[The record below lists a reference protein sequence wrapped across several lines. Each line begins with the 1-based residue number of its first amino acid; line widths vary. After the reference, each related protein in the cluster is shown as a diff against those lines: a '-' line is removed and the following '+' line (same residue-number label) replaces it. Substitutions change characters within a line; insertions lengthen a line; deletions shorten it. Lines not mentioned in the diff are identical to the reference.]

1 VDIAKPEEVDD
12 MTFGITAW
20 GGYIPRLRMERSA
33 IAAQHAW
40 MAPSLTGL
48 AKGRRAYCSWDE
60 DVVTMAVEAARNC
73 FGDRDRATVR
83 DLRLASTTTHSAD
96 LQSSAIVAVALR
108 LDGQV
113 QAMDVGGSQRAGVAA
128 LSAGLRTAVEPTLVI
143 ASERPRAKP
152 ASTQE
157 MQYGAG
163 AAAFLLGD
171 VDVVAELIGS
181 ASATTLL
188 VDHFRAAGAP
198 HDYFWE
204 ERWVREEGYTKIGGG
219 MVRAA
224 LDKAG
229 IAASDVTSFIFP
241 APSRGVG
248 EVVAKAAGIAPTAVA
263 SPLDADGGFA
273 GAAHS
278 LLMLANVLDQA
289 APGDVIVVVGFG
301 QGGDVVV
308 LRATDAITAARPART
323 VAAMQAAGVSVTAY
337 GQMASFYEE
346 IELDWGMR
354 AERDTKTALTEQY
367 RSSDQVNGFVAGQ
380 CGACGQIQYP
390 QLSYCVSCR
399 GPASSFT
406 PVPLAEE
413 GARVFTYTTD
423 RLMYHPAP
431 PLYAGFA
438 QFDNGARL
446 LMEFVDV
453 APDDFDVGT
462 RLEMRFRIKEKDA
475 TRGYYRYFWKAAP
488 VA

>member
-1 VDIAKPEEVDD
+1 MA
-12 MTFGITAW
+12 FGITAW

-40 MAPSLTGL
+40 MAPSLKGL

-60 DVVTMAVEAARNC
+60 DIITMAVEASRNC
-73 FGDRDRATVR
+73 LGARDRSAIR
-83 DLRLASTTTHSAD
+83 ELRLASTTAPSAD

-108 LDGQV
+108 LDGKV

-128 LSAGLRTAVEPTLVI
+128 LATALRTGREPTLVI
-143 ASERPRAKP
+143 ASERPRATP

-163 AAAFLLGD
+163 AAAFLLSDAD
-171 VDVVAELIGS
+171 VAVELIGS

-188 VDHFRAAGAP
+188 VDHFRAAGAA

-204 ERWVREEGYTKIGGG
+204 ERWIRDEGYSKVGGG
-219 MVRAA
+219 TVKAA
-224 LDKAG
+224 LADAG
-229 IAASDVTSFIFP
+229 IAAADVSKLIFP
-241 APSRGVG
+241 APARGIG
-248 EVVAKAAGIAPTAVA
+248 DAVAKATGIAPTAVA
-263 SPLDADGGFA
+263 DALDADGGFT
-273 GAAHS
+273 GAAQS

-289 APGDVIVVVGFG
+289 APGDIIVVAGFG
-301 QGGDVVV
+301 QGSDVVV
-308 LRATDAITAARPART
+308 LRATDAIASGRPARS
-323 VAAMQAAGVSVTAY
+323 VADLQATGASVTAY
-337 GQMASFYEE
+337 GQMASFYDEM
-346 IELDWGMR
+346 ELEWGMR

-380 CGACGQIQYP
+380 CGSCGQIQYP

-399 GPASSFT
+399 ARADDFVQ
-406 PVPLAEE
+406 VPLAEE
-413 GARVFTYTTD
+413 GARVLTYTAD
-423 RLMYHPAP
+423 GLMYHPAP
-431 PLYAGFA
+431 PLYVGFA

-453 APDDFDVGT
+453 SPDEFDVGK
-462 RLEMRFRIKEKDA
+462 RLEMRFRIKEKDV